1 MADPLEETAVK
12 HRLFIFDVEGT
23 LIDCVRPTLIC
34 WRDAFAF
41 CGYAF
46 SAEELHRHSRRDP
59 DEMLC
64 TLLPRAE
71 AERLAKPLKDAQG
84 ACYQERFLA
93 VVRPFSDVRAL
104 LGQLKQSG
112 ARIALATTCSKD
124 ELGDYMAVADIAD
137 LVDHAE
143 HSRAAP

>member
-71 AERLAKPLKDAQG
+71 AEGRTGSLLPG
-84 ACYQERFLA
+84 
-93 VVRPFSDVRAL
+93 AL
-104 LGQLKQSG
+104 LSG
-112 ARIALATTCSKD
+112 GPAFFRRSSAA
-124 ELGDYMAVADIAD
+124 
-137 LVDHAE
+137 
-143 HSRAAP
+143 RAAQAERRADSVGHDMLEGRAR